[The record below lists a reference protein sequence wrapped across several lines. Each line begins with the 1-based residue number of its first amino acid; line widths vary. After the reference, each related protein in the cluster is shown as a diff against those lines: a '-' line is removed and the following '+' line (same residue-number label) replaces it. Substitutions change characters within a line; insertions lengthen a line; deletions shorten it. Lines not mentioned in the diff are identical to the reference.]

1 MLCATVAD
9 RHLMNEKSG
18 YLILFCIVSTERFIF
33 HIISSEKRR
42 NASGSHF
49 DEDEENQKDLS
60 DGEWKKVFELL
71 ACGEWNMH
79 CVHISN

>member
-1 MLCATVAD
+1 
-9 RHLMNEKSG
+9 MNEKSG

-71 ACGEWNMH
+71 ACGEWNIH

>member
-1 MLCATVAD
+1 
-9 RHLMNEKSG
+9 MNEKSG
-18 YLILFCIVSTERFIF
+18 YLILFFIVSTERFIV

-60 DGEWKKVFELL
+60 DGEWKKSF
-71 ACGEWNMH
+71 
-79 CVHISN
+79 